1 MHNNHHHTTTAA
13 AATTTATTTTTSP
26 PIIVEGV
33 HLHAVEPRRRG
44 ERGGGRAR
52 LFDHRNEGPAQHTH
66 AAPTLPLGDTP
77 NTRALPQTL
86 ALRC

>member
-33 HLHAVEPRRRG
+33 HLHAAEHRRRG
-44 ERGGGRAR
+44 EWGGGRAGLFKHRDERPGNTR
-52 LFDHRNEGPAQHTH
+52 LPQR
-66 AAPTLPLGDTP
+66 LPLGDT
-77 NTRALPQTL
+77 
-86 ALRC
+86 